1 MWNRRHFLGAGAAL
15 VGGGPLLA
23 ADRPLDIA
31 LVGGRVWTGT
41 GGAPQRMAIGL
52 AGDRIAALGDA
63 AVKARTTSATQVI
76 DLDGAFVTPAFI
88 DNHTHFLLGS
98 TTLQQ
103 VSLRE
108 AASRQAFAALIG
120 AAAKARPGKWIEGGA
135 WDEQLWG
142 GELPTREW
150 IDAVTPDTP
159 VAVAR
164 LDLHMYLVNSV
175 ALKLAGITRDTPDP
189 PGGVIVRDAKGEPTG
204 IIKDNAKVLV
214 ERVIPPPSDAETDAI
229 MRGGIAHGL
238 GHGVAQAHVPE
249 LDWKTH
255 HSLRRLRAAGETDMR
270 FYSFVPLGD
279 WEKLAAL
286 VAAEG
291 RGDDWVRWGGL
302 KGLADG
308 SLGSRTALFHK
319 PYADAHENHGVR
331 VTSLADLR
339 AWVAA
344 GDKHGLQVTMHA
356 IGDEANDDALDIF
369 ADVAKAN
376 GPRDRRFRIE
386 HAQHLSP
393 SAIGRFGAQKVI
405 ASVQPYHAIDDGR
418 WAIKPLGAERLAGTY
433 AFASLLKASATVTF
447 GSDWPVAPLNP
458 LEGLYAAATRRTID
472 EANPD
477 GWLPDQK
484 ISVEQAMISYTR
496 NNAFAGFQEDRL
508 GVIAP
513 GFLADLAIWDTDLL
527 AVDPVKIRQTKTL
540 RTFVNGRQRYGPA

>member
-41 GGAPQRMAIGL
+41 GGAPRRMAIGL

-63 AVKARTTSATQVI
+63 AVKARSTSATQVI

-238 GHGVAQAHVPE
+238 SHGVAQAHVPE

-433 AFASLLKASATVTF
+433 AFASLLKAGATVTF

-527 AVDPVKIRQTKTL
+527 AVDPIKIRQTKTL

>member
-1 MWNRRHFLGAGAAL
+1 MWNRRHFLAAGAAL

-52 AGDRIAALGDA
+52 AGDRIAVLGDS
-63 AVKARTTSATQVI
+63 AVKARSTSATQVI

-189 PGGVIVRDAKGEPTG
+189 PGGVIVRDARGEPTG

-238 GHGVAQAHVPE
+238 SHGVAQAHVPE

-433 AFASLLKASATVTF
+433 AFASLLKAGATVTF

-484 ISVEQAMISYTR
+484 ISVEQAMIAYTR
-496 NNAFAGFQEDRL
+496 SNAFAGFQEDRL

-527 AVDPVKIRQTKTL
+527 AVDPVKIRQTRTL